1 MNIICT
7 IFKNCSK
14 ATFYAFTLLQKLDTR
29 VKNLLTLNK
38 DKKMEQINKIEL
50 RGNIGNLKIQDV
62 GDKQVARFSL
72 ATNYIYK
79 GRDGNP
85 VIETTWHN
93 VVAWSGRNIADFAL
107 LSKGA
112 PVSVTGRLRAR
123 EYLDS
128 EGNQKQILEIVANKM
143 EIVEEYESA
152 EEAH

>member
-1 MNIICT
+1 MNIIRT

-38 DKKMEQINKIEL
+38 DKEMEQINKIE
-50 RGNIGNLKIQDV
+50 DV

-93 VVAWSGRNIADFAL
+93 VVAWSGKNIADFAL